1 MSQSPSFILFL
12 TDQQRADYLG
22 CYGHP
27 VVRTPALD
35 SLAAAGVR
43 FERCYVA
50 SPVCMPNR
58 ASLLTGRMPS
68 VHGVRAN
75 GIPLR
80 LDSVT
85 FVDLLRAGGYD
96 TVHIG
101 KAHHQ
106 NFSGEPPIWHGEP
119 ASESLQRPPADL
131 AQAVRPDA
139 GAAYTVETPRRWQ
152 ATDGR
157 PATDYYG
164 FDTAEIVIGH
174 GDQAGG
180 DYAYWAK
187 AKGVDLTELAGRE
200 HALPHATS
208 CPQAWRTAVPEDA
221 YSTTYIAQRAMEFL
235 RSRAASGSSKPFFLV
250 VSFPDPHHP
259 FTPPGS
265 YWDMYRAEEMPPLPA
280 FSSTD
285 WSASPYVAQLI
296 RERAEGTAKTGGH
309 APFAV
314 TEQEAREAQALTCGS
329 ISMIDDAIGKV
340 LDESTACGFSQA
352 VKIFTSDHGDY
363 LGDHRILLKG
373 PAAYQGL
380 VRVPLIWQDPQA
392 DRESAPGAVTSLVST
407 IDLAPSI
414 LERAGL
420 AAYEGMQGRSFLA
433 QAHGAA
439 SGRDHVLIEY
449 DHQRVLPLTGK
460 PPRVHTLVTGRWRL
474 SLWRDL
480 LEGEL
485 FDLQED
491 PNEFRNRWNDPE
503 HATVRAELLEQLARA
518 QMAAVDCVPLPTG
531 TA

>member
-35 SLAAAGVR
+35 SLAATGAR

-106 NFSGEPPIWHGEP
+106 NFSGEPPVWRSEQVQ
-119 ASESLQRPPADL
+119 ESLRRPPADL
-131 AQAVRPDA
+131 AQAVRPRAD
-139 GAAYTVETPRRWQ
+139 AAYATETPGRWP
-152 ATDGR
+152 AADGQ
-157 PATDYYG
+157 PATNYYG

-174 GDQAGG
+174 GDLAGG
-180 DYAYWAK
+180 DYAAWAK
-187 AKGVDLTELAGRE
+187 AKGVNLAELAGRE
-200 HALPHATS
+200 HALPHMTS
-208 CPQAWRTAVPEDA
+208 CPQAWRTAVPEEA

-235 RSRAASGSSKPFFLV
+235 RSRATSGSTKPFLLV
-250 VSFPDPHHP
+250 VSFSDPHHP
-259 FTPPGS
+259 FTPPGR
-265 YWDMYRAEEMPPLPA
+265 YWDMYRAADMPPLPA
-280 FSSTD
+280 FSSAD
-285 WSASPYVAQLI
+285 WSASPYVAHLL
-296 RERAEGTAKTGGH
+296 RERAEGTARTEGH

-314 TEQEAREAQALTCGS
+314 SEQEAREAQALTCGS

-340 LDESTACGFSQA
+340 LDESRTCGFSDA

-363 LGDHRILLKG
+363 LGDHRLLLKG

-380 VRVPLIWQDPQA
+380 IRVPLIWHDPRAERQNVPEA
-392 DRESAPGAVTSLVST
+392 LQTLVST

-420 AAYEGMQGRSFLA
+420 AAYEGMQGHSFLA
-433 QAHGAA
+433 QVHGEA

-460 PPRVHTLVTGRWRL
+460 PPRVHSLVTNRWRL
-474 SLWRDL
+474 SLWRGL
-480 LEGEL
+480 PEGEL
-485 FDLQED
+485 FDLEKD
-491 PNEFRNRWNDPE
+491 PHEFRNLWNAHD
-503 HATVRAELLEQLARA
+503 HSTVRAQLVEQLARA
-518 QMAAVDCVPLPTG
+518 QMAAVDSVPLPTG